1 MMRLLNI
8 KEIMR
13 EEIIMT
19 GNNIDSKI
27 DRVEGRSV
35 P

>member
-8 KEIMR
+8 TEIMR